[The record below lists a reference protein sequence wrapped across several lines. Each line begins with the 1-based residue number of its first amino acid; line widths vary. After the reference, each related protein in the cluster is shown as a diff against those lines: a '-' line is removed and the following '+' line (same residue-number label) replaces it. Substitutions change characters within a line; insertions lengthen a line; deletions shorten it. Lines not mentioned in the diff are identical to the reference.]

1 MATLTRAR
9 IGTRK
14 RMSAARRR
22 DLRDGLLFASPFILG
37 VLLLWLGPM
46 LYSLYL
52 VTQDWNLIRPP
63 RYVGMRN
70 FERLF
75 SDPLVRKSL
84 VNTAFFTFIGVPLQL
99 TVAFLLALMLNQ
111 NVRGRGIYRTLYYL
125 PAITP
130 AVASAI
136 VWVQILNPEF
146 GVLNALLG
154 MFGIGPIKW
163 LFNPTYA
170 KPALILMS
178 LWFVGPQMIIF
189 LAGLQSVPQ
198 QLLDAASIDGA
209 NAWGRFWHVTV
220 PIVSPVILFNM
231 IIGIIGSFQVF
242 SSAFIM
248 TGGGPR
254 DATLFLVLYIYRN
267 AFQFFRM
274 GYAAALSWMLFA
286 IIMVFTGLQ
295 FLVANRWVY
304 YAGKD

>member
-1 MATLTRAR
+1 
-9 IGTRK
+9 
-14 RMSAARRR
+14 MSAMRRR

-37 VLLLWLGPM
+37 VVLLWIGPM

-52 VTQDWNLIRPP
+52 VVHDWNLIRPP
-63 RYVGMRN
+63 RYVGLRN
-70 FERLF
+70 FERMF
-75 SDPLVRKSL
+75 NDPLVGKSL
-84 VNTAFFTFIGVPLQL
+84 VNTAIFTFIGVPLQL
-99 TVAFLLALMLNQ
+99 LVAFALALLLNQ
-111 NVRGRGIYRTLYYL
+111 GIRGRSIYRTLFYL

-146 GVLNALLG
+146 GVLNAVLG
-154 MFGIGPIKW
+154 WVGIGPIKW
-163 LFNPTYA
+163 LFDPFYA

-189 LAGLQSVPQ
+189 LAGLQGVPQ
-198 QLLDAASIDGA
+198 QLIDAAAIDGA
-209 NAWGRFWHVTV
+209 NAWRRFWNVTV
-220 PIVSPVILFNM
+220 PIVSPVILFNLV
-231 IIGIIGSFQVF
+231 IGIIGSFQVF
-242 SSAFIM
+242 TSAFIM

-274 GYAAALSWMLFA
+274 GYAATLSWVLFV
-286 IIMVFTGLQ
+286 IIVIFTALQ
-295 FLVANRWVY
+295 FLIANKWVY